1 MEEKTKLK
9 NLKDL
14 EYNTILNKQ
23 NIALVLIGTAL
34 VTATITEK
42 AYLPFNISKM
52 TFVIILVLA
61 GILSLFYFNLKLRTI
76 VREIQEL

>member
-9 NLKDL
+9 NMKDL

-34 VTATITEK
+34 VTAAITEK

-52 TFVIILVLA
+52 TFIIILVLA
-61 GILSLFYFNLKLRTI
+61 GIFSLFYFNLKLRTI